1 MYEIFVQYE
10 TIIIRIFYRLY
21 NAGLQPNLNPLY
33 PTVNFPV
40 SRKTPM
46 IQSMVEWDHSI
57 KWFLVSFLTKV
68 TSFYHG
74 NPYSNY
80 GLAV

>member
-1 MYEIFVQYE
+1 MYH
-10 TIIIRIFYRLY
+10 YRLY

-46 IQSMVEWDHSI
+46 IQSMIEWDHSI

-68 TSFYHG
+68 T
-74 NPYSNY
+74 
-80 GLAV
+80 L